1 MAPVEDTLSAVLL
14 VAVAAA
20 AAAVDVVQGTPEV
33 KVIKF
38 WEFLSPGAFTLK
50 LYTLVINVCR
60 EIG

>member
-14 VAVAAA
+14 VVVAE

-33 KVIKF
+33 KAIKF
-38 WEFLSPGAFTLK
+38 WEFLSSRAFTLK
-50 LYTLVINVCR
+50 LYILVINVCI